1 VDIDR
6 FNRLM
11 VALVLAII
19 LSAILA
25 LGQWEALAAGL
36 QDLYVG

>member
-19 LSAILA
+19 LSAILS
-25 LGQWEALAAGL
+25 LGQLDALAAGL
-36 QDLYVG
+36 QELYVE